1 MIEKLFDIAEKNNID
16 IDYFKMRKVSSL
28 SVPGA
33 VALDTRKLSD
43 TTDANVHLAHEL
55 GHCITGSFYNIYC
68 KYETKNRHEYRAD
81 KWAITTL
88 IPFDILSEALQN
100 GMTEKWQLAEHFE
113 VTEPFIEKVLCFY
126 ENKLLELKS
135 H

>member
-1 MIEKLFDIAEKNNID
+1 MIEKLFDIAEENNID

-33 VALDTRKLSD
+33 IAIDTRKLTGTQD
-43 TTDANVHLAHEL
+43 TNVHLAHEL
-55 GHCITGSFYNIYC
+55 GHCMTGSFYNIYC
-68 KYETKNRHEYRAD
+68 KYDIKSRHEYRAD

-88 IPFDILSEALQN
+88 IPFNRLLEALES
-100 GMTEKWQLAEHFE
+100 GITETWQLAEHFN
-113 VTEPFIEKVLCFY
+113 VTGTFIDKTISFY
-126 ENKLLELKS
+126 EHKLLELKL